1 MKKEIIDAVLKAVEW
16 YTGISV
22 DEITGSSRLA
32 KDGLITAR
40 FLAYEIL
47 HNTFKLNWKETANA
61 LNRSSH
67 ATVVNALNTIREDKE
82 YFEKFKIIANKIIAR
97 VYETNENI
105 TKMD

>member
-1 MKKEIIDAVLKAVEW
+1 MKKEIIDAVLSAIEW

-22 DEITGSSRLA
+22 DEIKGSSRLA

-47 HNTFKLNWKETANA
+47 HNTFKLNWKQTAEA
-61 LNRSSH
+61 VNRKSH
-67 ATVVNALNTIREDKE
+67 ATVINALNTIREDEK
-82 YFEKFKIIANKIIAR
+82 YFEEFKLISQKIIDK
-97 VYETNENI
+97 VYENERI